1 MNAWKGRNE
10 MFKRKIT
17 LKKAKKLAV
26 CAPEGLKMKAILLSE
41 GTSTVVNLDIPI
53 FNMNSLNRNHR
64 IYPSLNSKSTW

>member
-1 MNAWKGRNE
+1 

-41 GTSTVVNLDIPI
+41 GNSTVVNLDIPI